1 MNRSTLM
8 ARTAAFPMML
18 LAACGDR
25 AAVQSRTHSPSGSP
39 EDSAFAQVQ
48 SRGHVAMGVD
58 QYTSTHRF
66 EPLPDGGRIT
76 LVRDGDD
83 PAGVTQIRAHMAE
96 IGAAFRRGDFT
107 VPGFVHDRAV
117 PGTATMAAR
126 QSRISY
132 LADTVPR
139 GGSLRIHSTDSIAIV
154 AIHQFLAFQRQ
165 DHRSPHADTS
175 R

>member
-1 MNRSTLM
+1 MSRSTLV
-8 ARTAAFPMML
+8 ARTAVFPMML
-18 LAACGDR
+18 LVACSDR
-25 AAVQSRTHSPSGSP
+25 PAVQSRTHSPSASP
-39 EDSAFAQVQ
+39 DDSAFALVQ
-48 SRGHVAMGVD
+48 TRGHVAMGVD
-58 QYTSTHRF
+58 QYSSAHRF

-96 IGAAFRRGDFT
+96 IAAAFRRGDFT

-126 QSRISY
+126 RSRISY
-132 LADTVPR
+132 IADTLPH
-139 GGSLRIHSTDSIAIV
+139 GGSLRIHSTDSVAIS

-175 R
+175 H